1 MLLPDVSAL
10 ANVIF
15 KEIDKAGPMP
25 FVRFMELALYCPDLG
40 FYERFPHRIGRR
52 GDFYTSVSVGP
63 LLRRMLAFHF
73 SRWLGELESAGGR
86 WQLVEAGAHDGQLAV
101 DILTWLKEHA
111 PGTFDRLDYLILEP
125 SGRRESWQR
134 ARLSELGFGGRWI
147 RSWSDLPAGSL
158 RGVVFSNELLDAFPA
173 RRYGW
178 DAQARRWFEYGVDL
192 RQGQLVW
199 CRLPPTVDGE
209 SGSPPAVPAPIR
221 SMLPDGFVVEC
232 VPEARRWWRQAAAA
246 LGGGCLMTIDY
257 GFDRAVALDPTRP
270 QGTLRAYREHRLVS
284 DLLADPGEQDLTGH
298 VDFAALREVGEASGL
313 RTETLVTQGRFL
325 TGVMEQIVRLR
336 APGFDWSR
344 AARSQFQ
351 TLTHPEH
358 LGDRFKVLIQYVAG
372 TA

>member
-15 KEIDKAGPMP
+15 REIDKAGPMP

-63 LLRRMLAFHF
+63 LLGRMLAFRF

-101 DILTWLKEHA
+101 DILTWFKEHA
-111 PGTFDRLDYLILEP
+111 PATFDRLDYLILEP
-125 SGRRESWQR
+125 SARRESWQR
-134 ARLSELGFGGRWI
+134 AKLGELGFGGRWI

-158 RGVVFSNELLDAFPA
+158 RGILFSNELLDAFPA

-178 DAQARRWFEYGVDL
+178 DAQVRQWFEYGVDM
-192 RQGQLVW
+192 RKGQLVW
-199 CRLPPTVDGE
+199 CRLPPVVDGE
-209 SGSPPAVPAPIR
+209 SGSPPEVPEPIQ
-221 SMLPDGFVVEC
+221 SLLPDGFAVES

-246 LGGGCLMTIDY
+246 LGDGYLMTIDY
-257 GFDRAVALDPTRP
+257 GFDRAAALDPTRP
-270 QGTLRAYREHRLVS
+270 QGTLRAYRQHRLVS
-284 DLLADPGEQDLTGH
+284 DLLADPGEQDLTAH

-325 TGVMEQIVRLR
+325 TGVMEEVVRFH

-344 AARSQFQ
+344 AARSQIQ

-358 LGDRFKVLIQYVAG
+358 LGDRFKVLVQFGAG
-372 TA
+372 MA